1 MRYPGGKFRCFQR
14 LINLI
19 PPHRVYIETH
29 LGGGAVLRNK
39 TPAEYSIGIDRD
51 PEVIRAFCGLF
62 GSNFQFS
69 VRSAEDFIRGYR
81 FIGDEFIYAD
91 PPYFPASRRSP
102 RSPYRFDYTA
112 EDHVNFLTLV
122 RSVSCSVMISGYDS
136 AVYARELKGWHRLTF
151 TGTSH
156 KGKRQE
162 VVWLN
167 YLPNALH
174 DIRFLG
180 DTFRQRQT
188 IKRKRA
194 RWVARFRN
202 EPTCVQ
208 QAVLADLQE
217 AFGER
222 IQTGVQSS

>member
-1 MRYPGGKFRCFQR
+1 MQYPGGKFRCYQR

-39 TPAEYSIGIDRD
+39 APAEKNIGIDRD
-51 PEVIRAFCGLF
+51 PDVIRAFNGQF
-62 GSNFQFS
+62 GSNFHFF
-69 VRSAEDFIRGYR
+69 VASAEEFIRGYR
-81 FIGDEFIYAD
+81 FLGTEFLYSD
-91 PPYFPASRRSP
+91 PPYWPASRRSS

-112 EDHVNFLTLV
+112 EDHVNFIELV
-122 RSVSCSVMISGYDS
+122 RAVPCSVMISGYDNNLYS
-136 AVYARELKGWHRLTF
+136 RELKGWNRLTF

-156 KGKRQE
+156 TGKRQE
-162 VVWLN
+162 IVWLN
-167 YLPNALH
+167 YSPTDLH
-174 DIRFLG
+174 DVRFLG

-194 RWVARFRN
+194 RWLARFRT
-202 EPTCVQ
+202 EPLAVQ
-208 QAVLADLQE
+208 QAVLSDLQK

-222 IQTGVQSS
+222 PHDGDYHQ